1 MSDWPDTQEKLLQDL
16 GENKTLPLWMQM
28 ARLNP
33 PEPNPI
39 AVPYVWKYNTI
50 RPNLLRAGKLVT
62 EKQAERRVLM
72 LINPARG
79 LPSLT
84 ADKGDSKEMC

>member
-1 MSDWPDTQEKLLQDL
+1 MDPSAEAQDTAEKLLRDV
-16 GENKTLPLWMQM
+16 ENSNTLPLWMQM

-33 PEPNPI
+33 PEPNPTT
-39 AVPYVWKYNTI
+39 VPFVWRYKSI
-50 RPNLLRAGKLVT
+50 RPNLLRAGKLIT

-79 LPSLT
+79 SLLLFLI
-84 ADKGDSKEMC
+84 